1 MLSTNL
7 RFLAYKIFFEPRWR
21 LNKNK
26 KTRLGTGFDWIF
38 SGNKQQR
45 TAFSI
50 SAPASR
56 SSRAPAPPG
65 LPPPI
70 LVRFA
75 NLWNEEI
82 NYHKFSDTHSEAQR
96 LVCT

>member
-1 MLSTNL
+1 M
-7 RFLAYKIFFEPRWR
+7 RV
-21 LNKNK
+21 
-26 KTRLGTGFDWIF
+26 FDWIF
-38 SGNKQQR
+38 SGNKQQT

-56 SSRAPAPPG
+56 SSRAPARPPG

-75 NLWNEEI
+75 YLWNEEI
-82 NYHKFSDTHSEAQR
+82 NCHKFSDTHSEAQR

>member
-1 MLSTNL
+1 M
-7 RFLAYKIFFEPRWR
+7 RV
-21 LNKNK
+21 
-26 KTRLGTGFDWIF
+26 FDWIF

-45 TAFSI
+45 TAFLI

-56 SSRAPAPPG
+56 SSSRAPAPPG
-65 LPPPI
+65 LPPPV